1 MAFGQLKSAAL
12 GLLLSCAAAAA
23 PALAAPCSDTA
34 AGFDVW
40 LQDFR
45 REAANLGVSNAT
57 IQAALTGL
65 SYDAKV
71 IGADRNQK
79 VFKQSFEQFSGRMIP
94 PRVKRAKNML
104 NTHASA
110 LSRIEAQ
117 YGVPAEVVIAIWGL
131 ETDFGAVKGNSST
144 LRSLATL
151 AFDCRRG
158 DFFTGQLIDALR
170 VIDRGDLTPAQM
182 RGGLHG
188 ELGQTQFLPSSYIA
202 FAVDFNGDGRRD
214 LLGTPLDVLASTA
227 AYLNGHGWQPGQP
240 WNEGT
245 PNFLVIKSWN
255 KSQVYSLTVAEFARQ
270 LSDG

>member
-45 REAANLGVSNAT
+45 REAANLGISNAT

-104 NTHASA
+104 EHARLGALAASRRNTA
-110 LSRIEAQ
+110 
-117 YGVPAEVVIAIWGL
+117 
-131 ETDFGAVKGNSST
+131 
-144 LRSLATL
+144 
-151 AFDCRRG
+151 CRR
-158 DFFTGQLIDALR
+158 R
-170 VIDRGDLTPAQM
+170 WSSRS
-182 RGGLHG
+182 GGW
-188 ELGQTQFLPSSYIA
+188 
-202 FAVDFNGDGRRD
+202 RR
-214 LLGTPLDVLASTA
+214 TSAP
-227 AYLNGHGWQPGQP
+227 
-240 WNEGT
+240 
-245 PNFLVIKSWN
+245 
-255 KSQVYSLTVAEFARQ
+255 
-270 LSDG
+270 